1 MRSEKKGDIVLCV
14 FGILHSCEKF
24 VEIARSLW
32 HPFDLAAH
40 MPDFPGKC
48 CFEHLTKSPMDVVK
62 LRIARL
68 KQWTQW
74 AADLSRREEQYKSAL
89 DPRVRSVLVS
99 MWLLLMQRVADRIGW
114 PDTELLVSG
123 SWDMPLVQMF
133 PTRPQT
139 QASFSE

>member
-1 MRSEKKGDIVLCV
+1 M
-14 FGILHSCEKF
+14 
-24 VEIARSLW
+24 EIARSLW

-89 DPRVRSVLVS
+89 DPRVRSLLVS